1 MNHAMSSFHDD
12 RIRWSI
18 LGEIDHKR
26 EVISKEKDKNLVA
39 SVILGGGCVAV
50 LGAIIGIIS
59 KDYPTYVLNLRNKPS
74 SLRMSY

>member
-59 KDYPTYVLNLRNKPS
+59 KDNLRTQPT
-74 SLRMSY
+74 